1 MVYKSAL
8 HSANRYFSGSP
19 TPAVLF
25 ATFII
30 EWLNMKHTTST
41 PTTTNTAKIPSAEKK
56 SNPSG
61 TSKHSTVTDTSVVV
75 TPLQSTVTPEEPKPL
90 TDSDKIEQENKKE
103 ALSDEKH
110 EEVKQQ
116 ASDDQTDEA
125 SNTSS
130 KQNKIRMPQRK
141 GGMQL
146 WQFLYALLEDPHK
159 RYNDLIEWTDNRQD
173 LEFRLN
179 DPEAIALWWGIIK
192 HRANMTYERLSRSLR
207 YYYDRGILKKMGG
220 ERYLYRFCVDPEDMY
235 KHIGISDSRP
245 VLKPMPLPV
254 SKWISNRMMPPHG
267 IFFPTLA
274 PPDYGQLMGIS
285 QLPPP
290 PPYPGYQLDSI
301 FHIPNP
307 LGYDYFA
314 EQERDQTYHFNRP
327 RLHSFD
333 LDSLTS
339 TSSTNTLYVSNTAT
353 STSPMF
359 PFTTLPGQGRSLS
372 TGELAN
378 IHSETQQPSL
388 FPYLTTFNCLQHQE
402 MLPPS
407 ELSPESSCQLHYD
420 SNSPHHSTDSN
431 MSGEEVKMD
440 LDEILPLIESMED
453 SASVSTSS
461 STFTTL
467 PNFTSSSQI
476 LPTLTLLN
484 SSNFS
489 TPYTTNSPLHSP
501 YTTSISSPS
510 DSLSS
515 YSTHTKTDSSLRW
528 TKENET
534 KWDL

>member
-1 MVYKSAL
+1 
-8 HSANRYFSGSP
+8 
-19 TPAVLF
+19 
-25 ATFII
+25 
-30 EWLNMKHTTST
+30 MKHTTST
-41 PTTTNTAKIPSAEKK
+41 PTTTNTAKIPSAGKK

-61 TSKHSTVTDTSVVV
+61 DETSKKSTVTETSVVV
-75 TPLQSTVTPEEPKPL
+75 TPLQSTVIPEESKPL
-90 TDSDKIEQENKKE
+90 TDSDKIEQEHKKE

-110 EEVKQQ
+110 EEEVEQQ
-116 ASDDQTDEA
+116 PSDDQIDEA

-402 MLPPS
+402 MFKFPPS

-453 SASVSTSS
+453 SAAVSTSS
-461 STFTTL
+461 SMLTTL

-476 LPTLTLLN
+476 LPTLLN

-515 YSTHTKTDSSLRW
+515 YSTHIKTDSSLRW
-528 TKENET
+528 TKENDM